1 MNENRCLHCDR
12 ERATTTLG
20 LCGRCAATQGIA
32 VVYER
37 RRGWSP
43 EWERHLIE
51 LTRRATARLPLF
63 VPLHEPEERRGK

>member
-1 MNENRCLHCDR
+1 MNDNRCLHC
-12 ERATTTLG
+12 ERNQATTPLG
-20 LCGRCAATQGIA
+20 LCARCAANEGIA

-63 VPLHEPEERRGK
+63 VPLHEPEGRRGK